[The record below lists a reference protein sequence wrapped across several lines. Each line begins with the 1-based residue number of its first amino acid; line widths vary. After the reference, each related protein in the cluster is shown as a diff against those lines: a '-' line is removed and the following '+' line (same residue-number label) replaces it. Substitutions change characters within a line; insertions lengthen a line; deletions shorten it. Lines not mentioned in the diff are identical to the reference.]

1 MEKRNILPDEDI
13 FERISSVIV
22 DKLIIDKNN
31 VVPTARF
38 VNDLGA
44 DSLDLL
50 DLMMGV
56 EKEFSIKIEDDEVGN
71 ITTVQDLV
79 DLIKTKI

>member
-1 MEKRNILPDEDI
+1 MEKRNILPDEDT